1 MEAIRIIMDEHQ
13 SLAAIIHAI
22 RLMIRE
28 VGAGRLA
35 PDFKLFK
42 AMVHYLDAYPEK
54 RHHPKEDQFLFGP
67 LKARTTEGAD
77 ALARLE
83 AEHGLAEARIQA
95 LDAALQGYADGAPD
109 GFEAFTDAFET
120 YADFYRNHMLL
131 EEREILPLLK
141 RHFTADD
148 WARADAGCQAT
159 PDPMSGTRSPDSDE
173 EFRRLFSKLVAATP
187 APLGLGGGPYKDD

>member
-1 MEAIRIIMDEHQ
+1 MEAICIIMDEHQ

-95 LDAALQGYADGAPD
+95 LDAALQGYANGAPD
-109 GFEAFTDAFET
+109 GFEAFSDAFET

-159 PDPMSGTRSPDSDE
+159 PDPMSGTRTPDGDE
-173 EFRRLFSKLVAATP
+173 DFRRLFSRLVAATP

>member
-28 VGAGRLA
+28 VGVGRLA

-67 LKARTTEGAD
+67 RKARTTEGAD

-109 GFEAFTDAFET
+109 GFEAFSDAFET
-120 YADFYRNHMLL
+120 YADFYRKHMLL

-159 PDPMSGTRSPDSDE
+159 PDPMSGTRSPDSNED
-173 EFRRLFSKLVAATP
+173 FRRLFSKLVAATP

>member
-28 VGAGRLA
+28 VGVGRLA

-95 LDAALQGYADGAPD
+95 LDAALQGYAEGAPD
-109 GFEAFTDAFET
+109 GFEAFSDAFET
-120 YADFYRNHMLL
+120 YADFYRKHMLL

-173 EFRRLFSKLVAATP
+173 DFRRLFSKLVAATP

>member
-95 LDAALQGYADGAPD
+95 LDAALQGYAEGAPD
-109 GFEAFTDAFET
+109 GFEAFSDAFET
-120 YADFYRNHMLL
+120 YADFYRKHMLL

-148 WARADAGCQAT
+148 WARANAGCQAT
-159 PDPMSGTRSPDSDE
+159 PDPMSGTRTADGDE
-173 EFRRLFSKLVAATP
+173 DFRRLFSRLVAATP

>member
-28 VGAGRLA
+28 VGVGRLA

-173 EFRRLFSKLVAATP
+173 DFRRLFSKLVAATP

>member
-95 LDAALQGYADGAPD
+95 QGNR
-109 GFEAFTDAFET
+109 TDFA
-120 YADFYRNHMLL
+120 
-131 EEREILPLLK
+131 
-141 RHFTADD
+141 
-148 WARADAGCQAT
+148 
-159 PDPMSGTRSPDSDE
+159 
-173 EFRRLFSKLVAATP
+173 
-187 APLGLGGGPYKDD
+187 

>member
-28 VGAGRLA
+28 VGVGRLA

-109 GFEAFTDAFET
+109 GFEAFSDAFET
-120 YADFYRNHMLL
+120 YADFYRKHMLL

-173 EFRRLFSKLVAATP
+173 DFRRLFSKLVAATP

>member
-28 VGAGRLA
+28 VGVGRLA

-120 YADFYRNHMLL
+120 YADFYRKHMLL

-173 EFRRLFSKLVAATP
+173 DFRRLFSKLVAATP

>member
-28 VGAGRLA
+28 VGLGRLA

-95 LDAALQGYADGAPD
+95 LDTALQGYADGAPD
-109 GFEAFTDAFET
+109 GFEAFTAAFET
-120 YADFYRNHMLL
+120 YANFYRNHMLL

-148 WARADAGCQAT
+148 WARANAGCQAT
-159 PDPMSGTRSPDSDE
+159 PDPMSGTRTADGDE
-173 EFRRLFSKLVAATP
+173 DFRRLFSRLVAATP

>member
-109 GFEAFTDAFET
+109 GFEAFTAAFET
-120 YADFYRNHMLL
+120 YANFYRNHMLL

-148 WARADAGCQAT
+148 WARANAGCQAT
-159 PDPMSGTRSPDSDE
+159 PDPMSGTRTADGDE
-173 EFRRLFSKLVAATP
+173 DFRRLFSRLVAATP

>member
-28 VGAGRLA
+28 VGVGRLA

-95 LDAALQGYADGAPD
+95 LDAALQGYAEGAPD
-109 GFEAFTDAFET
+109 GFEAFSDAFET
-120 YADFYRNHMLL
+120 YADFYRKHMLL

-159 PDPMSGTRSPDSDE
+159 PDPMSGTRTADGDE
-173 EFRRLFSKLVAATP
+173 DFRRLFSRLVAATP

>member
-95 LDAALQGYADGAPD
+95 LDTALQGYADGAPD
-109 GFEAFTDAFET
+109 GFEAFTAAFET
-120 YADFYRNHMLL
+120 YANFYRNHMLL

-141 RHFTADD
+141 LHFTADD
-148 WARADAGCQAT
+148 WARANAGCQAT
-159 PDPMSGTRSPDSDE
+159 PDPMSGTRTADGDE
-173 EFRRLFSKLVAATP
+173 DFRRLFSRLVAATP

>member
-120 YADFYRNHMLL
+120 YADFYRKHMLL

-159 PDPMSGTRSPDSDE
+159 PDPMSGTRSPDSNED
-173 EFRRLFSKLVAATP
+173 FRRLFSKLVAATP

>member
-95 LDAALQGYADGAPD
+95 LDTALQGYADGAPD
-109 GFEAFTDAFET
+109 GFEAFTAAFET
-120 YADFYRNHMLL
+120 YANFYRNHMLL

-148 WARADAGCQAT
+148 WARANAGCQAT

-173 EFRRLFSKLVAATP
+173 DFRRLFSKLVAATP

>member
-28 VGAGRLA
+28 VGVGRLA

-95 LDAALQGYADGAPD
+95 LDAALQGYANGAPD
-109 GFEAFTDAFET
+109 GFEAFSDAFET

-173 EFRRLFSKLVAATP
+173 DFRRLFSKLVAATP

>member
-159 PDPMSGTRSPDSDE
+159 PDPMSGTRTADGDE
-173 EFRRLFSKLVAATP
+173 DFRRLFSRLVAATP

>member
-28 VGAGRLA
+28 VGVGRLA

-95 LDAALQGYADGAPD
+95 LDTALQGYADGAPD
-109 GFEAFTDAFET
+109 GFEAFTAAFET
-120 YADFYRNHMLL
+120 YANFYRNHMLL

-148 WARADAGCQAT
+148 WARANAGCQAT
-159 PDPMSGTRSPDSDE
+159 PDPMSGTRTADGDE
-173 EFRRLFSKLVAATP
+173 DFRRLFSRLVAATP

>member
-95 LDAALQGYADGAPD
+95 LDTALQGYADGAPD
-109 GFEAFTDAFET
+109 GFEAFTAAFET
-120 YADFYRNHMLL
+120 YANFYRNHMLL

-159 PDPMSGTRSPDSDE
+159 PDPMSGTRTADGDE
-173 EFRRLFSKLVAATP
+173 DFRRLFSRLVAATP

>member
-1 MEAIRIIMDEHQ
+1 M
-13 SLAAIIHAI
+13 
-22 RLMIRE
+22 
-28 VGAGRLA
+28 
-35 PDFKLFK
+35 LF
-42 AMVHYLDAYPEK
+42 
-54 RHHPKEDQFLFGP
+54 RS
-67 LKARTTEGAD
+67 
-77 ALARLE
+77 RLE

-95 LDAALQGYADGAPD
+95 LDAALQGYAEGAPD
-109 GFEAFTDAFET
+109 GFEAFSDAFET
-120 YADFYRNHMLL
+120 YADFYRKHMLL

-173 EFRRLFSKLVAATP
+173 DFRRLFSKLVAATP

>member
-28 VGAGRLA
+28 VGVGRLA

-95 LDAALQGYADGAPD
+95 LDAALQGYAEGAPD
-109 GFEAFTDAFET
+109 GFEAFSDAFET
-120 YADFYRNHMLL
+120 YADFYRKHMLL

-173 EFRRLFSKLVAATP
+173 DFRRLFSRLVAATP

>member
-95 LDAALQGYADGAPD
+95 LDTALQGYADGAPD
-109 GFEAFTDAFET
+109 GFEAFTAAFET
-120 YADFYRNHMLL
+120 YANFYRNHMLL

-148 WARADAGCQAT
+148 WARANAGCQAT
-159 PDPMSGTRSPDSDE
+159 PDPMSGTRTADGDE
-173 EFRRLFSKLVAATP
+173 DFRRLFSKLVAATP

>member
-95 LDAALQGYADGAPD
+95 LDTALQGYADGAPD
-109 GFEAFTDAFET
+109 GFEAFTAAFET
-120 YADFYRNHMLL
+120 YANFYRNHMLL

-148 WARADAGCQAT
+148 WARANAGCQAT

-173 EFRRLFSKLVAATP
+173 DFRRLFSRLVAATP

>member
-95 LDAALQGYADGAPD
+95 LDAALQRYIVGAPD
-109 GFEAFTDAFET
+109 GFEAFSDAFET
-120 YADFYRNHMLL
+120 YANFYRNHMLL

-148 WARADAGCQAT
+148 WARADAGCQT
-159 PDPMSGTRSPDSDE
+159 SPDPMSGTRSPDSDE
-173 EFRRLFSKLVAATP
+173 DFRRLFSKLVAATP

>member
-95 LDAALQGYADGAPD
+95 LDTALQGYADGAPD
-109 GFEAFTDAFET
+109 GFEAFTAAFET
-120 YADFYRNHMLL
+120 YANFYRNHMLL

-148 WARADAGCQAT
+148 WARANAGCQAT
-159 PDPMSGTRSPDSDE
+159 PDPMSGTRTADGDE
-173 EFRRLFSKLVAATP
+173 DFRRLFSRLVAATP

>member
-95 LDAALQGYADGAPD
+95 LDAALQGYAEGAPD
-109 GFEAFTDAFET
+109 GFEAFSDAFET
-120 YADFYRNHMLL
+120 YADFYRKHMLL

-173 EFRRLFSKLVAATP
+173 DFRRLFSKLVAATP